1 MGILSLIRRLAPL
14 IALGAG
20 GVVLARR
27 RSQARAELETPYE
40 PPVPVPVAP
49 PVEDTPVEDSP
60 VEDSPV
66 EEPPIEE
73 PPVEDAPV
81 QGAPPPAA
89 TDATV
94 VRSVYDAPPV
104 EDLVEEDA
112 DDPLAE
118 EAPVDRR
125 DAGEG
130 ESSQPTTVTD
140 VVDDLLAP
148 LPAEDEIEDATVVDD
163 DPGAGDGSS
172 GDYAR

>member
-1 MGILSLIRRLAPL
+1 MGLLSLIRRLAPL

-27 RSQARAELETPYE
+27 RAQARDQLETPYE
-40 PPVPVPVAP
+40 PPVVVPAAP
-49 PVEDTPVEDSP
+49 PVQDT
-60 VEDSPV
+60 PV
-66 EEPPIEE
+66 EEPPVEE

-81 QGAPPPAA
+81 EGAPPPAA

-104 EDLVEEDA
+104 EAPVEEDP

-118 EAPVDRR
+118 VAPVDRP
-125 DAGEG
+125 DGGEG
-130 ESSQPTTVTD
+130 DSSQPTTVTD

-163 DPGAGDGSS
+163 EPGAGDGSS